1 MTPNN
6 ITEKCKSI
14 FTSFR
19 LSARANHYLTA
30 AASRSGRSKSK
41 EASFRLEDH
50 LLRFKHIETVSGYV
64 IERGQGDD

>member
-1 MTPNN
+1 MTEDTNSKQYRPV
-6 ITEKCKSI
+6 SI
-14 FTSFR
+14 SFKI
-19 LSARANHYLTA
+19 SARANRYLTE